1 MTSTK
6 GHKPFDLEA
15 AKRGEP
21 IMMED
26 GRPAK
31 FLFHVPETKEI
42 YVLTQFCGMAQEVV
56 LVRQE
61 NGNTRIAS
69 HTRVLMA
76 PKKTT
81 LWFNIY
87 RHEDGHLYSLG
98 GSHQSSESA
107 MNGCTNGFGRVS
119 SNYVKTVTIE
129 IEE

>member
-69 HTRVLMA
+69 HTRVVMA

-81 LWFNIY
+81 LYLNIY
-87 RHEDGHLYSLG
+87 RTNHGDYYTGGLHTSIQVPGKSLCLG
-98 GSHQSSESA
+98 LVKV
-107 MNGCTNGFGRVS
+107 VS
-119 SNYVKTVTIE
+119 IE